1 MSENP
6 ADRKL
11 FKAQITMATTI
22 TTTLLRHQGDHALLK
37 LIQLRVTS
45 FVWPLFVCQ
54 SQAALDALVDTY
66 RCMKI
71 QMVNIHRIPPF
82 LESSAMVIT
91 QRQWLLVQT
100 KWQWTFLAIPAT
112 TSFRRQSFQKKV
124 ILVYFVFIFYI
135 LKTAWGNSPL
145 NYLTVN

>member
-11 FKAQITMATTI
+11 FKAQ
-22 TTTLLRHQGDHALLK
+22 TTTTTTLRHQGDHALMKLK
-37 LIQLRVTS
+37 QLRVTS
-45 FVWPLFVCQ
+45 FVWPLSVCQ

-66 RCMKI
+66 RCMKV
-71 QMVNIHRIPPF
+71 QMVNIHRVPPF

-91 QRQWLLVQT
+91 QRQWLLAQT
-100 KWQWTFLAIPAT
+100 KCQCTFIAT
-112 TSFRRQSFQKKV
+112 TVTTLFRRQSFQKKV

>member
-11 FKAQITMATTI
+11 FKAQ
-22 TTTLLRHQGDHALLK
+22 TTTTTTLRHQGDHALMKLK
-37 LIQLRVTS
+37 QLRVTS
-45 FVWPLFVCQ
+45 FVWPLSVCQ

-66 RCMKI
+66 RCMKV
-71 QMVNIHRIPPF
+71 QMVNIHRVPPF

-91 QRQWLLVQT
+91 QRQWLLAQT
-100 KWQWTFLAIPAT
+100 KWQCPFLAITTT

>member
-82 LESSAMVIT
+82 LESSAIVIT
-91 QRQWLLVQT
+91 QRQWLLAQT
-100 KWQWTFLAIPAT
+100 KCQCTFLATAT

>member
-91 QRQWLLVQT
+91 QRQWLLAQT
-100 KWQWTFLAIPAT
+100 KCQCTFLATVT

>member
-11 FKAQITMATTI
+11 LKAQITMATTI
-22 TTTLLRHQGDHALLK
+22 TTTLLRHQGNHALLK

-91 QRQWLLVQT
+91 QRRWLLAQT
-100 KWQWTFLAIPAT
+100 KCQCPFIAITAT

-124 ILVYFVFIFYI
+124 LNSNLFCFYLLYFENCVGYLS
-135 LKTAWGNSPL
+135 LKLSHC
-145 NYLTVN
+145 